1 MSLSRTDAVENFG
14 KSFFVFSLAVDKK
27 SVWYFDYNIVS
38 IYYVRKSDRVKR
50 EQNISQT
57 GKMTSIIEV
66 LF

>member
-14 KSFFVFSLAVDKK
+14 KNVFVFSLAVDKK
-27 SVWYFDYNIVS
+27 GVWYFDYNIVS